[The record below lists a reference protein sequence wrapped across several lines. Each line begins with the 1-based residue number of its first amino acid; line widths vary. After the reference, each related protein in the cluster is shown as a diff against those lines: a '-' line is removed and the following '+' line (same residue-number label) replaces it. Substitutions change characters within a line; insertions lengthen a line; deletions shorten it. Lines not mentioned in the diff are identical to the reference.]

1 MLNQMSDCI
10 FCKIIKGEIPSAKV
24 FENEH
29 VLAFLDISQLTKGH
43 TLVIP
48 KIHTE
53 NIFDMDAET
62 ARNLFE
68 VVPTISNAIKADLNP
83 EGINLLANNGETAGQ
98 EVFHFHLHLIPRY
111 GIGDGFGTVL
121 KSHQSAYS
129 PQDLQ
134 AIAASIENKIGQ

>member
-1 MLNQMSDCI
+1 MGDCI

-29 VLAFLDISQLTKGH
+29 VLAFMDISQITKGH

-48 KIHTE
+48 KVHNE

-68 VVPTISNAIKADLNP
+68 VIPQIANAIKDDLQP
-83 EGINLLANNGETAGQ
+83 LGMNLVQNSGKHAGQ
-98 EVFHFHLHLIPRY
+98 EVFHFHMHLVPRY
-111 GIGDGFGTVL
+111 GSGDGYGAVW
-121 KSHQSAYS
+121 KSHQSEYS
-129 PQDLQ
+129 LQDLQ
-134 AIAASIENKIGQ
+134 AIAKGINQKMTVNE